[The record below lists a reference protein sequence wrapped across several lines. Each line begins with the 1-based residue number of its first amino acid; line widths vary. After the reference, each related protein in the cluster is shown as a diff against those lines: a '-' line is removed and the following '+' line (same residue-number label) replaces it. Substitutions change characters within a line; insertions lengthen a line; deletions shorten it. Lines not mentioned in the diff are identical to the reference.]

1 VKTRHFLDRIEHDHI
16 HRAIQAAEENTAGR
30 IVVYIGHRRVADPLA
45 EARRLFRKLGIESG
59 PHRAGLLLF
68 VAPKTRKFAV
78 VGGAALHEKLGQA
91 WWDRLAEMI
100 AKEFRE
106 GNYTAGLLAAIGE
119 AGLMLQAHFPAGPHS
134 SPGPDIIEES

>member
-1 VKTRHFLDRIEHDHI
+1 VKLRHFLDQIEHDHI

-30 IVVYIGHRRVADPLA
+30 IVVYIGHRRVADPLV
-45 EARRLFRKLGIESG
+45 EARRLFRKLGLESG
-59 PHRAGLLLF
+59 GDKAGLLLF

-78 VGGAALHEKLGQA
+78 LGGKALHEKLGQE

-106 GNYTAGLLAAIGE
+106 DRYTAGLLAAIGE
-119 AGLMLQAHFPAGPHS
+119 AGRVLHAHFSTAPHS
-134 SPGPDIIEES
+134 SRGPDVIEEP